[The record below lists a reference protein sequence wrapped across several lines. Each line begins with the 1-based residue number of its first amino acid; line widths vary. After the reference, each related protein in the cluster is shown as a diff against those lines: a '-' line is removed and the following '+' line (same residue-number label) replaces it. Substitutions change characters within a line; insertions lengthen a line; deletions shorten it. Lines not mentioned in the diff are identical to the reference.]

1 VFSQLGYLHCCCVRL
16 GTELAVEQLCPPIGI
31 GSVIIELV
39 AQLGLDVGSVDQLRH
54 DPFHLPGP
62 EGGESAGSGKTSSF
76 WPLAT
81 SSVLLAFGLLGCI
94 RP

>member
-54 DPFHLPGP
+54 DPFHLAGP
-62 EGGESAGSGKTSSF
+62 EGGESAGRPRPSGLWPRAPSF
-76 WPLAT
+76 WPLA
-81 SSVLLAFGLLGCI
+81 C
-94 RP
+94 